1 MTVFAALC
9 LGLGIAFW
17 LDSNTSSMAWIG
29 LALMPGFLIHP
40 SWSGAVGIVVGPL
53 LSYVISSQR
62 LSNREIRRH
71 REDIV
76 RWWRALSIY
85 LSAGLTFWQSTEE
98 ALQQVPS
105 LSEDVRILATTLS
118 QKGSS
123 REALAAFSDRHPGP
137 EASIVAG
144 MMVHGYRHGV
154 EASLVA
160 QQAEQMEDRL
170 GFEQELER
178 RRDPIWMTVLP
189 ALLLLNVI
197 AILLVPMMSLMMR
210 SWKGL

>member
-1 MTVFAALC
+1 MTVLAALC

-17 LDSNTSSMAWIG
+17 LDANILSMVWIG
-29 LALMPGFLIHP
+29 LALIPGFLLHP
-40 SWSGAVGIVVGPL
+40 SWPGTAGIIMGPL
-53 LSYVISSQR
+53 IFYAISSR
-62 LSNREIRRH
+62 KRSTREIRRQ
-71 REDIV
+71 RQEIV

-105 LSEDVRILATTLS
+105 LTDDVRTLATTLS
-118 QKGSS
+118 QRGSTQ
-123 REALAAFSDRHPGP
+123 ETLQNFSARHPGP

-154 EASLVA
+154 EAALVA

-170 GFEQELER
+170 GFEEELER
-178 RRDPIWMTVLP
+178 RKDPIWMTVLP
-189 ALLLLNVI
+189 AFLLLNVI
-197 AILLVPMMSLMMR
+197 AILFVPMMSMMLQ

>member
-1 MTVFAALC
+1 MTVLAALC
-9 LGLGIAFW
+9 LGLGIAFM
-17 LDSNTSSMAWIG
+17 LDASTPSKVWIG
-29 LALMPGFLIHP
+29 LALIPGFLLHP
-40 SWSGAVGIVVGPL
+40 SWLGIVGIALGPL
-53 LSYVISSQR
+53 IFYAISNR
-62 LSNREIRRH
+62 KHSNREIRRQ
-71 REDIV
+71 REDVV

-105 LSEDVRILATTLS
+105 LTDDVRTLARTLS
-118 QKGSS
+118 QRGSS
-123 REALAAFSDRHPGP
+123 QEALAAFCDRHPGP

-189 ALLLLNVI
+189 AFLLINVI
-197 AILLVPMMSLMMR
+197 AILLVPMMSMMVR